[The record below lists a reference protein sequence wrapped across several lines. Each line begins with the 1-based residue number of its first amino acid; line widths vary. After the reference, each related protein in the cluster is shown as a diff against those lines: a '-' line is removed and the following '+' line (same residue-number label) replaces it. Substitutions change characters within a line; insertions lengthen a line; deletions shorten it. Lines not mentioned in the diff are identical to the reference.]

1 MKSKS
6 LIISILLL
14 VIGVLSIVLEN
25 YFYQYVDEKGI
36 LHESLLMPFGALCV
50 MFGIVGLTF
59 SVLKMIWSKCK
70 R

>member
-6 LIISILLL
+6 FIISILLL
-14 VIGVLSIVLEN
+14 VIGVMSIVLEN
-25 YFYQYVDEKGI
+25 YFFQYVDENGI

-50 MFGIVGLTF
+50 MLGIVGSTF
-59 SVLKMIWSKCK
+59 SVLKMIWRKFT